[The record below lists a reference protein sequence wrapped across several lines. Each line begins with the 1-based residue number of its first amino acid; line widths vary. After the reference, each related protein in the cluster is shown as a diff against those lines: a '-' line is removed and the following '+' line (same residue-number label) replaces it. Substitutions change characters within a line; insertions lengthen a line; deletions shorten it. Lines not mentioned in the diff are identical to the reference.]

1 MTVDRSYIAEN
12 DTQRERLRSLVRR
25 LTDQELGRPMSAGW
39 TIAAV
44 LGHLAF
50 WDQRLLVL
58 LERWER
64 EGPAAVPQALDH
76 AAVDWINDAAKPLL
90 LALLPR
96 RAADLAV
103 SIAEAVDR
111 KVKALPDEFVV
122 RNVAAGTPVNLLRA
136 EHRREHLDEIERALR
151 G

>member
-39 TIAAV
+39 TIAGV

-50 WDQRLLVL
+50 WDQWLLVL

-64 EGPAAVPQALDH
+64 AGPSAVPPMLDH

-96 RAADLAV
+96 RAAALAG
-103 SIAEAVDR
+103 SIAEAGER
-111 KVKALPDEFVV
+111 KAQALPDEF
-122 RNVAAGTPVNLLRA
+122 
-136 EHRREHLDEIERALR
+136 
-151 G
+151 